1 MDYFDVTNYIGDWM
15 DDDWK
20 LDAVTLDRAI
30 DDLIAIYQETDPI
43 IDPQEALET
52 IANKFNMDKTDIES
66 EMFFKMVRLSK
77 ENEKKMSS
85 M

>member
-1 MDYFDVTNYIGDWM
+1 MDYFNATNYIGDWM

-43 IDPQEALET
+43 INPQEALET
-52 IANKFNMDKTDIES
+52 IADKFNMDKTDIES